1 MTDPR
6 SHPRSPHNRKS
17 LRTLK
22 DNLSS
27 LEMAIMANHIVPEAA
42 IIATRVLQMQTL
54 DEDFQQSALE
64 SIAHFK
70 SLLKKDTHD

>member
-6 SHPRSPHNRKS
+6 SHPRSHIKKS
-17 LRTLK
+17 LRTLRE
-22 DNLSS
+22 NLTS
-27 LEMAIMANHIVPEAA
+27 LEMAVMASHIVPEAA
-42 IIATRVLQMQTL
+42 IIATRVLMMQTL
-54 DEDFQQSALE
+54 DEDFQASALE